1 MMEEDNED
9 QDDSSYDDNF
19 DHDHGNGSY
28 GTQNNDDDSEVVVVE
43 DEPKRKRGRPS
54 KKIPGQA
61 PERRPNPNLCTDDCV
76 AVNYEQ
82 QRRHRMNQSNL
93 RAAKNREIAQLRA
106 QALEY
111 LARLDKCACGHT

>member
-1 MMEEDNED
+1 MAAAAAVP
-9 QDDSSYDDNF
+9 
-19 DHDHGNGSY
+19 
-28 GTQNNDDDSEVVVVE
+28 VVAAAAAAAPVVTALTV
-43 DEPKRKRGRPS
+43 RKPGRPS
-54 KKIPGQA
+54 KTSLGQA
-61 PERRPNPNLCTDDCV
+61 PERRHNPNLCTNDCV

-82 QRRHRMNQSNL
+82 QRRHRMNHSNL